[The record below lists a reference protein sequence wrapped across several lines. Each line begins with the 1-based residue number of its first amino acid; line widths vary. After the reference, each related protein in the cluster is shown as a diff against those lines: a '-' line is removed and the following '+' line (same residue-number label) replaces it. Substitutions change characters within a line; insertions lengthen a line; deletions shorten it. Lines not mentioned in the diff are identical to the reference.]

1 MREVPMP
8 YIKSNQSGIV
18 VVVLLSFWF
27 APLWLLAALWAIQ
40 VVGLATQGKYNVF
53 IQLAKPWLSV
63 AGKEMQAQELARFNN
78 ALAVIFLSLAVL
90 SFSLGWSVAG
100 YVLAAM
106 LLAAA
111 GAALLGYC
119 VGCTVYFQYK
129 QLLARRRIKHS

>member
-27 APLWLLAALWAIQ
+27 APLWLLTALWAIQ

-53 IQLAKPWLSV
+53 IRLAKPWLSV
-63 AGKEMQAQELARFNN
+63 AGKETQAQELARFNN
-78 ALAVIFLSLAVL
+78 ALAVIFLSLAAI
-90 SFSLGWSVAG
+90 SFSLGWTVAG
-100 YVLAAM
+100 YAFTAM

-119 VGCTVYFQYK
+119 VGCTLYFQYK
-129 QLLARRRIKHS
+129 QFLARRRIKHS